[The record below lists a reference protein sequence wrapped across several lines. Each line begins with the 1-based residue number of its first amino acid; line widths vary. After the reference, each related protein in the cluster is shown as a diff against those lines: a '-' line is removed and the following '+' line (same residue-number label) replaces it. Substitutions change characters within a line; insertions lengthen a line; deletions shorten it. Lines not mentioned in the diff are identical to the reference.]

1 MIYSKILLFFHIL
14 FIFIFLSLTIFAIY
28 QKRNF
33 IVEPAVIIANDILG
47 HCLVS
52 FMYEGE
58 KIDLVMPYSMIGVN
72 GTYKTD
78 VAFQVKNNQITNLKI
93 IGSKNQF
100 FLGTNFKIIL
110 YGFLSII
117 SFLFL
122 FVTIRKQQG

>member
-33 IVEPAVIIANDILG
+33 IVEPAVIIANDVLG

-58 KIDLVMPYSMIGVN
+58 KIDLVMSYSMIGVN

>member
-33 IVEPAVIIANDILG
+33 IVEPAVVIANDTLG

-58 KIDLVMPYSMIGVN
+58 KIDLIMSYSMIGVN

-122 FVTIRKQQG
+122 FVTIRRQ

>member
-1 MIYSKILLFFHIL
+1 
-14 FIFIFLSLTIFAIY
+14 
-28 QKRNF
+28 
-33 IVEPAVIIANDILG
+33 
-47 HCLVS
+47 
-52 FMYEGE
+52 MYEGE

-110 YGFLSII
+110 YGFLSVIA
-117 SFLFL
+117 FLFL
-122 FVTIRKQQG
+122 FVTIRRQ